1 MDEGHKLTDK
11 KLEKLIRKLD
21 KVYSQAAKE
30 TEVKLND
37 YMRRFKVKDDIKL
50 QQVKSGE
57 LDYQEWVDWRIG
69 QIMVGKR
76 WEEMRDTLAEDLT
89 HVDEIAT
96 QMVGKSMHEVYA
108 LNHNFGTFEAEKGS
122 LVDTSYTLYDKH
134 TVENLVKKNPDLL
147 KAPSLDKNKDLR
159 WNKQNFQSAITQGIL
174 QGEDV
179 RKIAKRVALG
189 TSKKDH
195 NAAVRNARTATTN
208 AENAGRS
215 DSYKRAKEMG
225 IKMMQVWLAT
235 LDGRTR
241 DSHRSL
247 DGEKIPVGDKWHH
260 PKFSNGLRFPA
271 DPQGAAHEVWNC
283 RCTLIAEVEGV
294 DYNLTDISER
304 NNYKLGGQSYDEW
317 QNEHK
322 KGASVTSVASKNQM
336 LTEQKPIFV
345 NIRKNLGDDFVDGME
360 TILNFTEEEDVR
372 DLFYKYSEDLKVSET
387 GLTGSGAW
395 FDPKDGGIHINRNGV
410 MSGNDLHVPYQTSF
424 HEFGHNIDYILGQ
437 SMSGDDKSGWASF
450 DYENHRLISTIRS
463 DWRGFKISSMK
474 SNPEWFFGEDQ
485 QDIFDEF
492 RVRMRLAGKDNNI
505 QEWVDFSRAMRHGE
519 VTLQDLFGRADIDD
533 IIGAIIDTGDFDVW
547 VVNGL
552 KMEGMPKSVM
562 GNVSDIIEGCTG
574 ISYPLGV
581 GHGSRYHDS
590 RGLHTCLEFFAEVID
605 GKAANPKSL
614 AQMRRVFPNAVKVV
628 EKIIR
633 SAIT

>member
-11 KLEKLIRKLD
+11 KLEKLTRKLD

-30 TEVKLND
+30 IEVKLND
-37 YMRRFKVKDDIKL
+37 YMRRFRAKDSIKL
-50 QQVKSGE
+50 QQVRSGE
-57 LDYQEWVDWRIG
+57 LDYQEWVNWRIG

-96 QMVGKSMHEVYA
+96 QMVGESMHEVYA

-147 KAPSLDKNKDLR
+147 KAPLLDKNKDLR

-174 QGEDV
+174 QGEDI

-189 TSKKDH
+189 TSKKDR

-322 KGASVTSVASKNQM
+322 KGVDTTSVAPKNQTF
-336 LTEQKPIFV
+336 TEQKPIFV
-345 NIRKNLGDDFVDGME
+345 NIRKNLGDGFVNGME
-360 TILNFTEEEDVR
+360 SKLRSTDEDDVIALYNKYAEE
-372 DLFYKYSEDLKVSET
+372 LSVSEVNAR
-387 GLTGSGAW
+387 SGAW
-395 FDPKDGGIHINRNGV
+395 FSPEDQGIHINAKKV
-410 MSGNDLHVPYQTSF
+410 MAGDRLHLPYQTAF
-424 HEFGHNIDYILGQ
+424 HEFGHNIDFIIGGRNRFNYGSQQNGGELIKSIRQDWEHFKTKLLIKKHREIFVL
-437 SMSGDDKSGWASF
+437 SESGVRADDLVFS
-450 DYENHRLISTIRS
+450 STYLRT
-463 DWRGFKISSMK
+463 
-474 SNPEWFFGEDQ
+474 
-485 QDIFDEF
+485 
-492 RVRMRLAGKDNNI
+492 RVREVLPSDSPLMSLIRQHRRGEINDEELLNGIGHKYLKELAKQNMSDQDAVNFLRS
-505 QEWVDFSRAMRHGE
+505 EAMPISESGS
-519 VTLQDLFGRADIDD
+519 I
-533 IIGAIIDTGDFDVW
+533 
-547 VVNGL
+547 
-552 KMEGMPKSVM
+552 
-562 GNVSDIIEGCTG
+562 SDIIEGCAG

-581 GHGSRYHDS
+581 GHGADYHNDRS
-590 RGLHTCLEFFAEVID
+590 TAMEFFAEVID

-614 AQMRRVFPNAVKVV
+614 AQMRRIFPNAVKVV

-633 SAIT
+633 SAII

>member
-37 YMRRFKVKDDIKL
+37 YMRRFKIKDAIK
-50 QQVKSGE
+50 QRQVKAGKISHE
-57 LDYQEWVDWRIG
+57 EWVNWRVG
-69 QIMVGKR
+69 QIAVGQR

-96 QMVGKSMHEVYA
+96 QMVGESMHEVYA

-159 WNKQNFQSAITQGIL
+159 WNKQNFQSAITQSIL
-174 QGEDV
+174 QGEDI
-179 RKIAKRVALG
+179 RKTAKRVALG
-189 TSKKDH
+189 TTKKDR

-283 RCTLIAEVEGV
+283 RCTLIAEVDGV
-294 DYNLTDISER
+294 DYNLTDVTQR
-304 NNYKLGGQSYDEW
+304 NNKIGNMSYEEWKATKTPKQFTINTQPEQLTIGTAKTVDDVNKYMNEQGWYASGKVDLTGCDIDSAKSIASAYQQVFDKFPNLKGRINAPDAKPVGMNKNTYAWCYTRAGGKVQVNPDVYNNWQKVVGSYNRDVLNGFHPKGTTAESIVTHEIGHAVDGLLARERILGGIAADGSYRYASSSLRNTIMRRAAKLSPDLADDMEFDRFHKSSLAVKRHVSGYATRNNREW
-317 QNEHK
+317 FAECF
-322 KGASVTSVASKNQM
+322 AEYITSANPRVVA
-336 LTEQKPIFV
+336 
-345 NIRKNLGDDFVDGME
+345 R
-360 TILNFTEEEDVR
+360 
-372 DLFYKYSEDLKVSET
+372 
-387 GLTGSGAW
+387 
-395 FDPKDGGIHINRNGV
+395 
-410 MSGNDLHVPYQTSF
+410 
-424 HEFGHNIDYILGQ
+424 EFGAELGKLI
-437 SMSGDDKSGWASF
+437 G
-450 DYENHRLISTIRS
+450 RL
-463 DWRGFKISSMK
+463 
-474 SNPEWFFGEDQ
+474 P
-485 QDIFDEF
+485 
-492 RVRMRLAGKDNNI
+492 
-505 QEWVDFSRAMRHGE
+505 
-519 VTLQDLFGRADIDD
+519 
-533 IIGAIIDTGDFDVW
+533 
-547 VVNGL
+547 
-552 KMEGMPKSVM
+552 
-562 GNVSDIIEGCTG
+562 
-574 ISYPLGV
+574 
-581 GHGSRYHDS
+581 
-590 RGLHTCLEFFAEVID
+590 
-605 GKAANPKSL
+605 
-614 AQMRRVFPNAVKVV
+614 
-628 EKIIR
+628 
-633 SAIT
+633 

>member
-1 MDEGHKLTDK
+1 VDEGHKLTDK

-96 QMVGKSMHEVYA
+96 QMVGESMHEVYA

-159 WNKQNFQSAITQGIL
+159 WNKQNFQSAITQSIL
-174 QGEDV
+174 QGEDI
-179 RKIAKRVALG
+179 RKTAKRVALG
-189 TSKKDH
+189 TTKKDR

-260 PKFSNGLRFPA
+260 PKFSNGLRFPG

-317 QNEHK
+317 QNAHK
-322 KGASVTSVASKNQM
+322 VKPPVTNVTPPTAPVRGFKAIRGA
-336 LTEQKPIFV
+336 
-345 NIRKNLGDDFVDGME
+345 LGDDFVDGME
-360 TILNFTEEEDVR
+360 IILNFTEEEDVR
-372 DLFYKYSEDLKVSET
+372 DLFYKYAEDLKVIDT
-387 GLTGSGAW
+387 NLRGGA
-395 FDPKDGGIHINRNGV
+395 FFRSSDGGIHINASKVSKGD
-410 MSGNDLHVPYQTSF
+410 DLHLPYQTIF
-424 HEFGHNIDYILGQ
+424 HEFGHNIDWLANGRNSSNYI
-437 SMSGDDKSGWASF
+437 
-450 DYENHRLISTIRS
+450 
-463 DWRGFKISSMK
+463 
-474 SNPEWFFGEDQ
+474 SNSYYN
-485 QDIFDEF
+485 
-492 RVRMRLAGKDNNI
+492 GK
-505 QEWVDFSRAMRHGE
+505 
-519 VTLQDLFGRADIDD
+519 L
-533 IIGAIIDTGDFDVW
+533 IDTIKQDWKNFKWEAFVDNKSYDDERYLRTVLRSMDTKKGVLKDLTRQHRNGEITTTEMLSRLTETQRDKLMKEIGFYDSDV
-547 VVNGL
+547 VKL
-552 KMEGMPKSVM
+552 LSQEKMDMSTR
-562 GNVSDIIEGCTG
+562 GNISDIIEGCTH

-581 GHGSRYHDS
+581 GHGEAYHNS
-590 RGLHTCLEFFAEVID
+590 SSTAKEFFAEVID
-605 GKAANPKSL
+605 GKATNPKSL

-628 EKIIR
+628 EKIIQEV
-633 SAIT
+633 I

>member
-37 YMRRFKVKDDIKL
+37 YMRRFKIKDDIKL

-96 QMVGKSMHEVYA
+96 QMVGESMHEVYA

-174 QGEDV
+174 QGEDT

-189 TSKKDH
+189 TSKKDR

-208 AENAGRS
+208 AENAGRN

-260 PKFSNGLRFPA
+260 PKFSNGLRFPG

-317 QNEHK
+317 K
-322 KGASVTSVASKNQM
+322 KGHEKTLPVSIPPATPVRRFQA
-336 LTEQKPIFV
+336 
-345 NIRKNLGDDFVDGME
+345 IRGSLGNDFVDGME
-360 TILNFTEEEDVR
+360 TVLNFTEEEDVR
-372 DLFYKYSEDLKVSET
+372 DLFYKYAEDLKVIDT
-387 GLTGSGAW
+387 NLRGGA
-395 FDPKDGGIHINRNGV
+395 FFRSSDGGIHINASKVSKGD
-410 MSGNDLHVPYQTSF
+410 DLHLPYQTIF
-424 HEFGHNIDYILGQ
+424 HEFGHNIDWLANGGN
-437 SMSGDDKSGWASF
+437 SSNF
-450 DYENHRLISTIRS
+450 ISNS
-463 DWRGFKISSMK
+463 YY
-474 SNPEWFFGEDQ
+474 N
-485 QDIFDEF
+485 
-492 RVRMRLAGKDNNI
+492 GK
-505 QEWVDFSRAMRHGE
+505 
-519 VTLQDLFGRADIDD
+519 L
-533 IIGAIIDTGDFDVW
+533 IDTIKQDWKNFKWEAFVGNKSYGDERYLRTVLRSMDTKKGALKDLTRQHRNGEITTTEMLSRLTETQRNKLMKEIGFYDSDV
-547 VVNGL
+547 VKL
-552 KMEGMPKSVM
+552 LSQEKMDMSTR
-562 GNVSDIIEGCTG
+562 GNISDVIEGCTH

-581 GHGSRYHDS
+581 GHGKAYHNS
-590 RGLHTCLEFFAEVID
+590 SSTAKEFFAEVID
-605 GKAANPKSL
+605 SKATNPKSL

-628 EKIIR
+628 EKIIQEVV
-633 SAIT
+633 

>member
-30 TEVKLND
+30 TEAKLND

-96 QMVGKSMHEVYA
+96 QMVGESMHEVYA

-174 QGEDV
+174 QGEDI

-189 TSKKDH
+189 TSKKDR

-317 QNEHK
+317 K
-322 KGASVTSVASKNQM
+322 KGHEKTLPVSIPPATPVRRFQA
-336 LTEQKPIFV
+336 
-345 NIRKNLGDDFVDGME
+345 IRGSLGDDFVDGME
-360 TILNFTEEEDVR
+360 TVLNFTEEEDVR
-372 DLFYKYSEDLKVSET
+372 DLFYKYAEDLKVIDT
-387 GLTGSGAW
+387 NLRGGA
-395 FDPKDGGIHINRNGV
+395 FFRSSDGGIHINASKVSKGD
-410 MSGNDLHVPYQTSF
+410 DLHLPYQTIF
-424 HEFGHNIDYILGQ
+424 HEFGHNIDWLANGRN
-437 SMSGDDKSGWASF
+437 SSNF
-450 DYENHRLISTIRS
+450 ISNS
-463 DWRGFKISSMK
+463 YY
-474 SNPEWFFGEDQ
+474 N
-485 QDIFDEF
+485 
-492 RVRMRLAGKDNNI
+492 GK
-505 QEWVDFSRAMRHGE
+505 
-519 VTLQDLFGRADIDD
+519 L
-533 IIGAIIDTGDFDVW
+533 IDTIKQDWKNFKWEVFVDNKSYGDERYLRTVLRSMDTKKGALKDLTRQHRNGEITTTEMLSRLTETQRNKLMKEIGFYDSDV
-547 VVNGL
+547 VKL
-552 KMEGMPKSVM
+552 LSQEKMDMSTR
-562 GNVSDIIEGCTG
+562 GNISDVIEGCTH

-581 GHGSRYHDS
+581 GHGKAYHDS
-590 RGLHTCLEFFAEVID
+590 SSTAKEFFAEVID
-605 GKAANPKSL
+605 SKATNPKSL

-628 EKIIR
+628 EKIIQGV
-633 SAIT
+633 I

>member
-30 TEVKLND
+30 TEAKLND

-57 LDYQEWVDWRIG
+57 LDYQEWVNWRIG

-96 QMVGKSMHEVYA
+96 QMVGESMHEVYA

-174 QGEDV
+174 QGEDT

-189 TSKKDH
+189 TSKKDR

-283 RCTLIAEVEGV
+283 RCTLIAEVGGV
-294 DYNLTDISER
+294 DYNLTDVTQR
-304 NNYKLGGQSYDEW
+304 NSKLGDMSYEEW
-317 QNEHK
+317 KNGHK
-322 KGASVTSVASKNQM
+322 EENPEDLFKSIEAQVGK
-336 LTEQKPIFV
+336 
-345 NIRKNLGDDFVDGME
+345 DFTDGMIKTLE
-360 TILNFTEEEDVR
+360 NTSEKDVV
-372 DLFYKYSEDLKVSET
+372 DLFKKYSKELKVSVAKT
-387 GLTGSGAW
+387 KGGAC
-395 FDPKDGGIHINRNGV
+395 FSTRDGGVHMNAEKAAKG
-410 MSGNDLHVPYQTSF
+410 DTAHVPYQTAF
-424 HEFGHNIDYILGQ
+424 HEFGHNIDFALGQ
-437 SMSGDDKSGWASF
+437 KAGDAWWSTKTTELVESIKNDWETFKTGYAKTHLSDIFGS
-450 DYENHRLISTIRS
+450 DSEYIYRTIRQGLRTGS
-463 DWRGFKISSMK
+463 R
-474 SNPEWFFGEDQ
+474 NANLE
-485 QDIFDEF
+485 
-492 RVRMRLAGKDNNI
+492 VVN
-505 QEWVDFSRAMRHGE
+505 QEWHELAHKMRRKE
-519 VTLQDLFGRADIDD
+519 VTLDEILKRDD
-533 IIGAIIDTGDFDVW
+533 STEIMNFALKELGSEQSNI
-547 VVNGL
+547 VVIEAL
-552 KMEGMPKSVM
+552 KNENMPLTEC
-562 GNVSDIIEGCTG
+562 GNISDIIEGCTN

-581 GHGSRYHDS
+581 GHGKDYHIGD
-590 RGLHTCLEFFAEVID
+590 LTAVEFFAEVID
-605 GKAANPKSL
+605 SKAANPESI
-614 AQMRRVFPNAVKVV
+614 AQMRRVFPNSVNFV
-628 EKIIR
+628 EKLIQE
-633 SAIT
+633 AL

>member
-30 TEVKLND
+30 TEAKLND

-89 HVDEIAT
+89 HVDEIVT
-96 QMVGKSMHEVYA
+96 QMVGESMHEVYA

-122 LVDTSYTLYDKH
+122 LVDTSYTLYDKY

-174 QGEDV
+174 QGEDT

-189 TSKKDH
+189 TSKKDR

-294 DYNLTDISER
+294 DYDLTDVTQR
-304 NNYKLGGQSYDEW
+304 NSKLGGMTYEEW
-317 QNEHK
+317 KNGHK
-322 KGASVTSVASKNQM
+322 EENPEDLFKSIEAQVGK
-336 LTEQKPIFV
+336 
-345 NIRKNLGDDFVDGME
+345 DFTDGMIKTLE
-360 TILNFTEEEDVR
+360 NTSEKDVV
-372 DLFYKYSEDLKVSET
+372 DLFKKYSKELKVSVAKT
-387 GLTGSGAW
+387 KGGAY
-395 FDPKDGGIHINRNGV
+395 FSTKDGGVHMNAEKVAKGDTV
-410 MSGNDLHVPYQTSF
+410 HVPYQTAF
-424 HEFGHNIDYILGQ
+424 HEFGHNIDFVLGQ
-437 SMSGDDKSGWASF
+437 KVGGAWWSTETTELTESIKNDWKIFKTEYAKTHLNDIFGGDSEDVYA
-450 DYENHRLISTIRS
+450 TIR
-463 DWRGFKISSMK
+463 RGLRTGSR
-474 SNPEWFFGEDQ
+474 NANLE
-485 QDIFDEF
+485 
-492 RVRMRLAGKDNNI
+492 VVN
-505 QEWVDFSRAMRHGE
+505 QEWYELTHKMRRKE
-519 VTLQDLFGRADIDD
+519 VTLDEILKRDD
-533 IIGAIIDTGDFDVW
+533 STEIMSFALKELGSEQSNI
-547 VVNGL
+547 VVIEAL
-552 KMEGMPKSVM
+552 KNENMPLTECGSI
-562 GNVSDIIEGCTG
+562 SDIIEGCTN

-581 GHGSRYHDS
+581 GHGKGYHIGN
-590 RGLHTCLEFFAEVID
+590 RTAVEFFAEVID
-605 GKAANPKSL
+605 GKAANPESI
-614 AQMRRVFPNAVKVV
+614 AQMRRVFPNSVSVV
-628 EKIIR
+628 EKLIQE
-633 SAIT
+633 AL

>member
-1 MDEGHKLTDK
+1 VDEGHKLTDK

-30 TEVKLND
+30 TEAKLND
-37 YMRRFKVKDDIKL
+37 YMRRFKVKDGIKL

-57 LDYQEWVDWRIG
+57 LDYQEWVNWRIG

-174 QGEDV
+174 QGEDT

-189 TSKKDH
+189 TSKKDR

-225 IKMMQVWLAT
+225 IKMVQVWLAT

-260 PKFSNGLRFPA
+260 PKFSNGLRFPG

-294 DYNLTDISER
+294 DYNVSDINDR
-304 NNYKLGGQSYDEW
+304 NNYKLNGMTYDEW
-317 QNEHK
+317 K
-322 KGASVTSVASKNQM
+322 KGHEKTLPVSIPPATPVRRFQA
-336 LTEQKPIFV
+336 
-345 NIRKNLGDDFVDGME
+345 IRGSLGDDFVDGME

-372 DLFYKYSEDLKVSET
+372 DLFYKYAEDLKVSDT
-387 GLTGSGAW
+387 KNKGGAY
-395 FDPKDGGIHINRNGV
+395 FSTRDGGVHMNAEKVAGGDTVHR
-410 MSGNDLHVPYQTSF
+410 PYQTAF
-424 HEFGHNIDYILGQ
+424 HEFGHNIDFVLGQ
-437 SMSGDDKSGWASF
+437 KAGGVWWSTKTTELVESIKNDWETFKTGYAKTHLSDVFGSDSE
-450 DYENHRLISTIRS
+450 YIYRTIRQGLRTGS
-463 DWRGFKISSMK
+463 R
-474 SNPEWFFGEDQ
+474 NANLE
-485 QDIFDEF
+485 
-492 RVRMRLAGKDNNI
+492 VVN
-505 QEWVDFSRAMRHGE
+505 QEWHELAHKMRRKE
-519 VTLQDLFGRADIDD
+519 VTLDEILKRDD
-533 IIGAIIDTGDFDVW
+533 STEIMGLALQELGSEQSNI
-547 VVNGL
+547 VVINAL
-552 KMEGMPKSVM
+552 RNENMPSTEC
-562 GNVSDIIEGCTG
+562 GNISDIIEGCTN

-581 GHGSRYHDS
+581 GHGKGYHVGN
-590 RGLHTCLEFFAEVID
+590 RTAVEFFAEVID
-605 GKAANPKSL
+605 GKAANPGSL
-614 AQMRRVFPNAVKVV
+614 AQMRRVFPNSVNFV
-628 EKIIR
+628 EKLIQEVL
-633 SAIT
+633 